1 MSDFISHPP
10 HNDQTSADLTKPA
23 AYEALDEEMWLINVF
38 TWEILLHVL
47 KERQV
52 THESVQFTCD
62 DVSFPTWYFSFSFLT
77 CETSNSLIIFHFY
90 REWKY
95 PVKMWKYEKL
105 MLWIHSCSTFKLGF
119 KGQVFPKS
127 KVDEVLS
134 STKQIWSFTTK
145 HWCNS
150 LLHNWSRRGR
160 DEAMNLK

>member
-1 MSDFISHPP
+1 MIKRLLTWQNLQRTRLS
-10 HNDQTSADLTKPA
+10 TKKCDLLM
-23 AYEALDEEMWLINVF
+23 YLHG
-38 TWEILLHVL
+38 EILLHVL

-62 DVSFPTWYFSFSFLT
+62 DVNFPTWYFSFSFLI
-77 CETSNSLIIFHFY
+77 CETSNSLTTFHFY

-95 PVKMWKYEKL
+95 AVNMWKYEKL
-105 MLWIHSCSTFKLGF
+105 MLWIHSCSLYTFKLGF
-119 KGQVFPKS
+119 KGQVLPKM

-150 LLHNWSRRGR
+150 LLHYWSRRGR